1 MPPVMTNSV
10 LLNTVE
16 HHKSADLKSA
26 NIQNSYIVTDVN
38 NEICSYSSAIGDAE
52 KPPD

>member
-1 MPPVMTNSV
+1 MSPVMINSV
-10 LLNTVE
+10 LLNKVE
-16 HHKSADLKSA
+16 HHKSA